1 MRHIHLSK
9 ERGGGYQRIEIDTFP
24 EQNLL
29 SLKVFVDTKD
39 AMGANMLN
47 TILEAITAHLKNEFP
62 DKEVLMSI
70 LSNHATASVV
80 KVQGEIDVKD
90 LNRGEK
96 WRRRSLSNGTCIG
109 TSTS

>member
-1 MRHIHLSK
+1 
-9 ERGGGYQRIEIDTFP
+9 
-24 EQNLL
+24 
-29 SLKVFVDTKD
+29 
-39 AMGANMLN
+39 
-47 TILEAITAHLKNEFP
+47 
-62 DKEVLMSI
+62 MSI

-90 LNRGEK
+90 LNREEK

>member
-1 MRHIHLSK
+1 MA
-9 ERGGGYQRIEIDTFP
+9 IDTFP
-24 EQNLL
+24 EQQLL

-47 TILEAITAHLKNEFP
+47 TILEAITAFLKNEFP
-62 DKEVLMSI
+62 QSDILMSI

-90 LNRGEK
+90 LARGERTGEEVAK
-96 WRRRSLSNGTCIG
+96 RMERA
-109 TSTS
+109 